1 MCWNAEV
8 SLIFS
13 LGLFAA
19 TAWLVFQGRKASKGL
34 PTRYS
39 PAAKWHALI
48 VGNIACVEASEV
60 RAPEFPEDAGRRRE
74 RRKWVSSLCGCR
86 LCGGVCVW
94 VSVCGCLCVGV
105 CAVVLVAGVDLYE

>member
-60 RAPEFPEDAGRRRE
+60 RAPEMPGDDGSE
-74 RRKWVSSLCGCR
+74 RSGCR
-86 LCGGVCVW
+86 LCVGVCVW
-94 VSVCGCLCVGV
+94 VSVCGC
-105 CAVVLVAGVDLYE
+105 